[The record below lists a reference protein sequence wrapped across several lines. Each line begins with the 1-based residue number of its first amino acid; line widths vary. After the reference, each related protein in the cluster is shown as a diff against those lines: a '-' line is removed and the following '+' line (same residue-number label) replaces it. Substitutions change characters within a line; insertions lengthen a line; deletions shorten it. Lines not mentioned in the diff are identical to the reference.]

1 MPSVKRIERIVKRGG
16 QVHLI
21 HADETAAAAAKE
33 MRKHKVGCL
42 VVVDEMRHVVGILS
56 ERDIITKVVADMASL
71 FSVNVSAIMTVNVIS
86 CTLQTDIAAASR
98 LMSRHNMRHLPIIED
113 GVPVGMISSR
123 DIMAHK
129 LSAARAVVRKQAGL
143 LRDLESDNPGIT
155 RIETDS
161 AGRVVI

>member
-33 MRKHKVGCL
+33 MRQHKVGCL

-56 ERDIITKVVADMASL
+56 ERDIITKVVADMGSL
-71 FSVNVSAIMTVNVIS
+71 FSVHVSAIMTSNVIS
-86 CTLQTDIAAASR
+86 CTLQTDIASASR

-113 GVPVGMISSR
+113 DVPVGMISSR

-129 LSAARAVVRKQAGL
+129 FSAARAVVRKQAGL

-155 RIETDS
+155 RIEMNS